1 MRASPAGICASKPT
15 ASGWMS
21 LTSAI
26 FPSDRLP
33 SEVNDQNCNCPF
45 SPGAKRANSSYLLLP
60 NSQRAESWT
69 TDPPSTREKLRT
81 HCMGPTGEVVLA
93 LQVPMRGSKMP
104 SLPRLFFQRVRDL
117 LISLQ
122 IY

>member
-1 MRASPAGICASKPT
+1 
-15 ASGWMS
+15 MS

-60 NSQRAESWT
+60 NSQRAESCT
-69 TDPPSTREKLRT
+69 TVPPSTREKLRA
-81 HCMGPTGEVVLA
+81 HFIGPTGEVVSA
-93 LQVPMRGSKMP
+93 FQFPMRGSKMP
-104 SLPRLFFQRVRDL
+104 SLPRPFFQMVRDL
-117 LISLQ
+117 PIALSKYIG
-122 IY
+122 